1 MNLYFPGGI
10 FNISSSLKQSF
21 QRLYFNY
28 NTKILYKVR
37 VLFSLM
43 WLTPF
48 DFYRDGSF
56 FIHLPNLDKTACA
69 TLFTAMA
76 HLVKRKLENSY

>member
-10 FNISSSLKQSF
+10 FNLLSSLHVIPQVSSEKT
-21 QRLYFNY
+21 RNY
-28 NTKILYKVR
+28 TIKILYKVR

-48 DFYRDGSF
+48 DFYRDGF
-56 FIHLPNLDKTACA
+56 F
-69 TLFTAMA
+69 
-76 HLVKRKLENSY
+76 YG